1 MQCSMSLIGNAMRDP
16 CSGRHHGIAQAVVAA
31 RDADTI
37 AASWWMSAAEGILKR
52 RTFLALGAAAALAP
66 CLAEAQSSTAIR
78 IGLSPVFLDD
88 QLSFLNDWR
97 DYLQGRVGRAVRF
110 VQRGSYREIMD
121 LLLEQKL
128 DFAWICG
135 YPYVRHKARLKLL
148 AVPVSDGRSQYQS
161 YLIVPASDSRTA
173 SILDL
178 RGKLFA
184 YSDPD
189 SNSGFLYPRYA
200 LLQLKEDP
208 DRFFAKTF
216 FTWAHRKI
224 VEAVGAGLA
233 QGGAIDSYVWETLRL
248 YHPEL
253 TDRTRV
259 VHKSPYFGHTP
270 VVARIGVSSMEF
282 DVMQKAMIGMTQSK
296 QGAQLLKRLNL
307 DGFVA
312 GETAL
317 FDGIERMMRALNGR
331 SGHAASA

>member
-1 MQCSMSLIGNAMRDP
+1 MD
-16 CSGRHHGIAQAVVAA
+16 
-31 RDADTI
+31 
-37 AASWWMSAAEGILKR
+37 R
-52 RTFLALGAAAALAP
+52 RTFLALAAALSASP
-66 CLAEAQSSTAIR
+66 LCVEAQTNAAVR

-97 DYLQGRVGRAVRF
+97 DYLQGRIGRAVRF

-135 YPYVRHKARLKLL
+135 YPYVRHKAKLRLL
-148 AVPVSDGRSQYQS
+148 AVPLSDARPQYQS
-161 YLIVPASDSRTA
+161 YLIVPATDKATN

-178 RGKLFA
+178 RGKVFA

-200 LLQLKEDP
+200 LTQLKENP
-208 DRFFAKTF
+208 ERFFARTF

-224 VEAVGAGLA
+224 VEAVGSNLA
-233 QGGAIDSYVWETLRL
+233 QGGAVDSYVWETLHI

-253 TDRTRV
+253 TGRTRIV
-259 VHKSPYFGHTP
+259 EKSPYFGHTP
-270 VVARIGVSSMEF
+270 VVARNGVSRSEF
-282 DVMQKAMIGMTQSK
+282 DAMQEALLGMSQTPAGQV
-296 QGAQLLKRLNL
+296 LLKRLNL

-312 GETAL
+312 GDDAL
-317 FDGIERMMRALNGR
+317 FDGIARMMHAHDSR
-331 SGHAASA
+331 S

>member
-1 MQCSMSLIGNAMRDP
+1 M
-16 CSGRHHGIAQAVVAA
+16 
-31 RDADTI
+31 
-37 AASWWMSAAEGILKR
+37 
-52 RTFLALGAAAALAP
+52 FLALAAALSASP
-66 CLAEAQSSTAIR
+66 LCAEAQTHAAVR

-97 DYLQGRVGRAVRF
+97 DYLQGRIGRAIRF

-135 YPYVRHKARLKLL
+135 YPYVRHKARLRLL
-148 AVPVSDGRSQYQS
+148 AVPVFEGRPQYQS
-161 YLIVPASDSRTA
+161 YLIVPAADRATH

-178 RGKLFA
+178 RGKVFA

-200 LLQLKEDP
+200 LMQLKENP

-224 VEAVGAGLA
+224 VEAVGSNLA
-233 QGGAIDSYVWETLRL
+233 QGGAVDSYVWETLRM

-253 TDRTRV
+253 TARTRIV
-259 VHKSPYFGHTP
+259 DKSPYFGHTP
-270 VVARIGVSSMEF
+270 LVAREGVSRTEF
-282 DVMQKAMIGMTQSK
+282 DSMQEALLGMSHSAVGQD
-296 QGAQLLKRLNL
+296 LLKRLNL
-307 DGFVA
+307 DGFVT
-312 GETAL
+312 GEDSL
-317 FDGIERMMRALNGR
+317 YDGIARMMRALD
-331 SGHAASA
+331 APT

>member
-1 MQCSMSLIGNAMRDP
+1 MPNAILAP
-16 CSGRHHGIAQAVVAA
+16 ALTSAGVSAS
-31 RDADTI
+31 I
-37 AASWWMSAAEGILKR
+37 AAIARRFVPHGKAATFKEEHLDR
-52 RTFLALGAAAALAP
+52 RTFLALAAAVSASPL
-66 CLAEAQSSTAIR
+66 CAEAQTNAAMR

-97 DYLQGRVGRAVRF
+97 DYLQGRIGRAVRF

-135 YPYVRHKARLKLL
+135 YPYVRNRARLRLL
-148 AVPVSDGRSQYQS
+148 AVPVMEGRPQYQS
-161 YLIVPASDSRTA
+161 YLIVPATDRTTN

-178 RGKLFA
+178 RGKVFA

-200 LLQLKEDP
+200 LMQLKETP
-208 DRFFAKTF
+208 ERFFARTF

-224 VEAVGAGLA
+224 VEAVGSNLA
-233 QGGAIDSYVWETLRL
+233 QGGAVDSYVWETLRL

-253 TDRTRV
+253 TSRTRIV
-259 VHKSPYFGHTP
+259 EKSPYFGHTP
-270 VVARIGVSSMEF
+270 VVARTGVSRAEF
-282 DVMQKAMIGMTQSK
+282 DTMQEALLGMSQTPAGQ
-296 QGAQLLKRLNL
+296 ALLKRLNL

-312 GETAL
+312 GDDAL
-317 FDGIERMMRALNGR
+317 FDGIARMMRALNGR
-331 SGHAASA
+331 G

>member
-1 MQCSMSLIGNAMRDP
+1 MD
-16 CSGRHHGIAQAVVAA
+16 
-31 RDADTI
+31 
-37 AASWWMSAAEGILKR
+37 R
-52 RTFLALGAAAALAP
+52 RVCLALAAALSASP
-66 CLAEAQSSTAIR
+66 LCAEAQTHAAVR

-97 DYLQGRVGRAVRF
+97 DYLQGRIGRAIRF

-135 YPYVRHKARLKLL
+135 YPYVRHKARLRLL
-148 AVPVSDGRSQYQS
+148 AVPVFEGRPQYQS
-161 YLIVPASDSRTA
+161 YLIVPAADRATH

-178 RGKLFA
+178 RGKVFA

-200 LLQLKEDP
+200 LMQLKENP

-224 VEAVGAGLA
+224 VEAVGSNLA
-233 QGGAIDSYVWETLRL
+233 QGGAVDSYVWETLRM

-253 TDRTRV
+253 TARTRIV
-259 VHKSPYFGHTP
+259 DKSPYFGHTP
-270 VVARIGVSSMEF
+270 LVAREGVSRTEF
-282 DVMQKAMIGMTQSK
+282 DSMQEALLGMSHSAVGQD
-296 QGAQLLKRLNL
+296 LLKRLNL
-307 DGFVA
+307 DGFVT
-312 GETAL
+312 GEDSL
-317 FDGIERMMRALNGR
+317 YDGIARMMRALD
-331 SGHAASA
+331 APT

>member
-1 MQCSMSLIGNAMRDP
+1 MD
-16 CSGRHHGIAQAVVAA
+16 
-31 RDADTI
+31 
-37 AASWWMSAAEGILKR
+37 R
-52 RTFLALGAAAALAP
+52 RIFLARAAALSALP
-66 CLAEAQSSTAIR
+66 LCAEAQTHAAVR

-97 DYLQGRVGRAVRF
+97 DYLQGRIGRAIRF

-135 YPYVRHKARLKLL
+135 YPYVRQKARLRLL
-148 AVPVSDGRSQYQS
+148 AVPVTEGRPQYRS
-161 YLIVPASDSRTA
+161 YLIVPAADGATH

-178 RGKLFA
+178 RGKVFA

-200 LLQLKEDP
+200 LMQLKENP

-224 VEAVGAGLA
+224 VEAVGSNLA
-233 QGGAIDSYVWETLRL
+233 QGGAVDSYVWETLQI

-253 TDRTRV
+253 TARTRIV
-259 VHKSPYFGHTP
+259 AKSPYFGHTP
-270 VVARIGVSSMEF
+270 VVAREGVSRTEF
-282 DVMQKAMIGMTQSK
+282 DSMQEALLGMSQSAAG
-296 QGAQLLKRLNL
+296 QDLLRRLNL
-307 DGFVA
+307 DGFVT
-312 GETAL
+312 GEDSL
-317 FDGIERMMRALNGR
+317 FDGIARMMRALDAR
-331 SGHAASA
+331 T

>member
-1 MQCSMSLIGNAMRDP
+1 MD
-16 CSGRHHGIAQAVVAA
+16 
-31 RDADTI
+31 
-37 AASWWMSAAEGILKR
+37 R
-52 RTFLALGAAAALAP
+52 RSFLALAAAVSALP
-66 CLAEAQSSTAIR
+66 LRVEAQTNAAVR

-97 DYLQGRVGRAVRF
+97 DYLQDRIGRAVRF

-135 YPYVRHKARLKLL
+135 YPYVRHKTKLRLL
-148 AVPVSDGRSQYQS
+148 AVPVSEGRPQYRS
-161 YLIVPASDSRTA
+161 YLIVPASDTRTS

-178 RGKLFA
+178 RGKVFA

-200 LLQLKEDP
+200 LMQLKENP
-208 DRFFAKTF
+208 DRFFARSF

-224 VEAVGAGLA
+224 VEAVGSNLA
-233 QGGAIDSYVWETLRL
+233 QGGAVDSYVWETLRI

-253 TDRTRV
+253 TGRTRIV
-259 VHKSPYFGHTP
+259 EKSPYFGHTP
-270 VVARIGVSSMEF
+270 VVARNGVARTEF
-282 DVMQKAMIGMTQSK
+282 DAMQEALTGMTESPAGK
-296 QGAQLLKRLNL
+296 ELLKRLNL

-312 GETAL
+312 GDEAL
-317 FDGIERMMRALNGR
+317 FDGIARMMRALDGR
-331 SGHAASA
+331 S

>member
-1 MQCSMSLIGNAMRDP
+1 MD
-16 CSGRHHGIAQAVVAA
+16 
-31 RDADTI
+31 
-37 AASWWMSAAEGILKR
+37 R
-52 RTFLALGAAAALAP
+52 RTFLALAAALSASP
-66 CLAEAQSSTAIR
+66 LCVEAQTNAAVR

-97 DYLQGRVGRAVRF
+97 DYLQGRIGRAVRF

-135 YPYVRHKARLKLL
+135 YPYVRHRAKLRLL
-148 AVPVSDGRSQYQS
+148 AVPLSEGRPQYQS
-161 YLIVPASDSRTA
+161 YLIVPATDKQTG

-178 RGKLFA
+178 RGKVFA

-200 LLQLKEDP
+200 LMQLKENP
-208 DRFFAKTF
+208 DRFFSKTF

-224 VEAVGAGLA
+224 VEAVGSNLA
-233 QGGAIDSYVWETLRL
+233 QGGAVDSYVWETLRI

-253 TDRTRV
+253 TGRTRIV
-259 VHKSPYFGHTP
+259 EKSPYFGHTP
-270 VVARIGVSSMEF
+270 VVARNGVSRTEF
-282 DVMQKAMIGMTQSK
+282 DAMQEALLGMSQSAAGK
-296 QGAQLLKRLNL
+296 ELLKRLNL

-312 GETAL
+312 GDEAL
-317 FDGIERMMRALNGR
+317 FDGIARMMRALNGR
-331 SGHAASA
+331 G

>member
-1 MQCSMSLIGNAMRDP
+1 M
-16 CSGRHHGIAQAVVAA
+16 
-31 RDADTI
+31 
-37 AASWWMSAAEGILKR
+37 KR
-52 RTFLALGAAAALAP
+52 RTFLALGAAAMLAP
-66 CLAEAQSSTAIR
+66 RLASAQSNAAIR

-97 DYLQGRVGRAVRF
+97 DYLQGRVGRAIRF

-135 YPYVRHKARLKLL
+135 YPYVRHRAKLRLL
-148 AVPVSDGRSQYQS
+148 AVPLSDGRPQYRS
-161 YLIVPASDSRTA
+161 YLIVPAADKATN

-178 RGKLFA
+178 RGKVFA

-200 LLQLKEDP
+200 LLQLKENP
-208 DRFFAKTF
+208 ERFFAKTF

-224 VEAVGAGLA
+224 VEAVGSNLA
-233 QGGAIDSYVWETLRL
+233 QGGAVDSYVWETLRI

-253 TDRTRV
+253 TSRTRIV
-259 VHKSPYFGHTP
+259 AKSPWFGHTP
-270 VVARIGVSSMEF
+270 MVARAGVAATEFESMQE
-282 DVMQKAMIGMTQSK
+282 AMTGMANFP
-296 QGAQLLKRLNL
+296 QGRELLRRLNL

-312 GETAL
+312 GDAAL
-317 FDGIERMMRALNGR
+317 FDGIERMMRALDSR
-331 SGHAASA
+331 SGHAPSA

>member
-1 MQCSMSLIGNAMRDP
+1 MPNAILAP
-16 CSGRHHGIAQAVVAA
+16 ALTTAGVSASIAAIAQRFVPLRKAA
-31 RDADTI
+31 
-37 AASWWMSAAEGILKR
+37 ILKEEHLDR
-52 RTFLALGAAAALAP
+52 RTFLALAAAVSASPL
-66 CLAEAQSSTAIR
+66 CAEAQTNAAMR

-97 DYLQGRVGRAVRF
+97 DYLQGRIGRAVRF

-135 YPYVRHKARLKLL
+135 YPYVRNRARLRLL
-148 AVPVSDGRSQYQS
+148 AVPVMEGRPQYQS
-161 YLIVPASDSRTA
+161 YLIVPATDKTTN

-178 RGKLFA
+178 RGKVFA

-200 LLQLKEDP
+200 LMQLKENP
-208 DRFFAKTF
+208 ERFFARTF

-224 VEAVGAGLA
+224 VEAVGSNLA
-233 QGGAIDSYVWETLRL
+233 QGGAVDSYVWETLRL

-253 TDRTRV
+253 TRRTRIV
-259 VHKSPYFGHTP
+259 EKSPYFGHTP
-270 VVARIGVSSMEF
+270 VVARTGVSRAEF
-282 DVMQKAMIGMTQSK
+282 DTMQEALLGMSQNVAGKA
-296 QGAQLLKRLNL
+296 LLKRLNL

-312 GETAL
+312 GDDAL
-317 FDGIERMMRALNGR
+317 FDGIARMMRALDAR
-331 SGHAASA
+331 T